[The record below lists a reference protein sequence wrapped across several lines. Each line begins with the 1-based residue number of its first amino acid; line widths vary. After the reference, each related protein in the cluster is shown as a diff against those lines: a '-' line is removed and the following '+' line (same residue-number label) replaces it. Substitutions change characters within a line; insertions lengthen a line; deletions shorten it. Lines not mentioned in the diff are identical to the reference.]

1 MQIQHNY
8 LSSILIRAV
17 FETTRLC
24 DCCQELA
31 SGISG
36 DRSDGIFRF
45 NSEVLQKLIADRIR
59 YNEFDRINHINT
71 YIAKIRSSTYI
82 AENSRND
89 EISFFDIVRDFADT
103 LITRAGGRYCFRY
116 GFTDIWI
123 NTVRSIGEEI
133 FVSSKAVLDDLRCN
147 CNKPR
152 MDWQYCIEHDNFAI
166 KKMLARDR
174 GVSEN
179 HFHLRSSSPY
189 FDISWIYLVNN
200 VESVH
205 YRRSVESIQSK
216 LLNPEPNYIND
227 YSLVTV
233 WRKAAALRKILYNII
248 EENDFEEC
256 DDRKKNDPSAN
267 KAHRSQSEEN
277 DENNTEENA
286 DKKKNNSSSSK
297 NYSSPYQFANRIL
310 SCENCDTETGFVIE
324 IQKYIASYLN
334 NGRIDYA
341 GREPLSESHIDFVSG
356 ERYIF
361 YNCLKKIILREEDYQ
376 RVGAY
381 FFIYLMMKHRFYR
394 EMVQS
399 NKRIGFHNFNEYQ
412 DRKGLFIPWEA
423 EKNVAIETIY
433 SVLESTKMH
442 GFEMRIYPA
451 EDVKTLSEDLRLYK
465 GAVKEAI
472 DQIKDEDLKKQ
483 YSKHPPCF
491 FTLHFI
497 KDTPRECELK
507 KCDYCALRNRP
518 RHSDLRD
525 RLKNQTNAIMSLN
538 ERFFKDVKGIDAAG
552 EEIKCRPE
560 VFAVYFRRLLHYF
573 RPDPKGF
580 EHFQLR
586 ATYHAGED
594 NYDLVDGIRAIF
606 EALFFLDLRSG
617 SRIGHATLLGNSPYQ
632 YYNKNRNPV
641 AIPAQIFLDNIVWMY
656 YFIKENAI
664 VFEESAL
671 LIEFIK
677 HNFNLYFNKV
687 FGKALGSTNDIFASN
702 NSDSSSGSGYEMN
715 DYYLSYL
722 LRGDDPELYHDPD
735 FFLSDAFPALSFAD
749 GYRICQTHVKMNEAR
764 RSPRARYLYHLY
776 QYNCEVKKAGEE
788 PIYDKLPAY
797 YIKAVDLI
805 QQEMRRKLTYR
816 DIGIETNPSSNRLI
830 SNFENM
836 EDHPITVFYDDMLL
850 NDSSRVQM
858 NVSINT
864 DDKSIFSTS
873 LTNEYAYLEFYLEH
887 KKKDGKYAYSRYNI
901 LQWLNSIRI
910 MGNEQSFIDS

>member
-147 CNKPR
+147 CNEPR

-166 KKMLARDR
+166 KKMLTRDR

-189 FDISWIYLVNN
+189 FDISWIYLMNN

-205 YRRSVESIQSK
+205 YRKSVERIQGK
-216 LLNPEPNYIND
+216 PLNPNPNYIND

-233 WRKAAALRKILYNII
+233 WRKAAALRKILFNII
-248 EENDFEEC
+248 EENDVEEC
-256 DDRKKNDPSAN
+256 VDI
-267 KAHRSQSEEN
+267 
-277 DENNTEENA
+277 
-286 DKKKNNSSSSK
+286 KKNNCLSNK
-297 NYSSPYQFANRIL
+297 FYSSPYQFANRIL
-310 SCENCDTETGFVIE
+310 SCESCDIETGFVTE

-341 GREPLSESHIDFVSG
+341 GRKSLSEFHIDFVSG

-361 YNCLKKIILREEDYQ
+361 YNCLKKIILREENYQ

-412 DRKGLFIPWEA
+412 DRKGLFIPWKV

-451 EDVKTLSEDLRLYK
+451 ENVKTLSEDLRLYK
-465 GAVKEAI
+465 SAVKKAI
-472 DQIKDEDLKKQ
+472 ERIKNEDLKKQ
-483 YSKHPPCF
+483 YLEHSPCF

-497 KDTPRECELK
+497 KDTSRECEKK
-507 KCDYCALRNRP
+507 KCDYCTLRNRA

-538 ERFFKDVKGIDAAG
+538 ESFFRDVKGIDAAG

-580 EHFQLR
+580 DHFQLR

-594 NYDLVDGIRAIF
+594 NYDLLDGVRAIF

-617 SRIGHATLLGNSPYQ
+617 SRIGHATLLGNSPDQ
-632 YYNKNRNPV
+632 YYNKNRNPI

-687 FGKALGSTNDIFASN
+687 FGKALGSTNDIFSSHNA
-702 NSDSSSGSGYEMN
+702 SSSSSGYEMN

-722 LRGDDPELYHDPD
+722 LRGDDPELYHDPEL
-735 FFLSDAFPALSFAD
+735 FLSDAFPALSFAD
-749 GYRICQTHVKMNEAR
+749 EYRICHTHVRMNEAR
-764 RSPRARYLYHLY
+764 KSPRARYLYHLY

-797 YIKAVDLI
+797 FIKAVELI

-816 DIGIETNPSSNRLI
+816 DIGIETNPSSNLLI
-830 SNFENM
+830 SDFGKM
-836 EDHPITVFYDDMLL
+836 EDHPISVFYDDILL